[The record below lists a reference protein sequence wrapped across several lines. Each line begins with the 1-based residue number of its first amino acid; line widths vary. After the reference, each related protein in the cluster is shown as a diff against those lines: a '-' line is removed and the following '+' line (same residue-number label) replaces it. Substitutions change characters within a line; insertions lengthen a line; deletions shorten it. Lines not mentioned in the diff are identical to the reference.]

1 MLLLR
6 VSFPSVQEVETAMG
20 NAVRGGITDVIFVL
34 IAVAGLWGPLFEDC
48 VEYGCEACEVAFC
61 INVNAISELFFE
73 VHS

>member
-34 IAVAGLWGPLFEDC
+34 IAAAGLWGPLFEDC
-48 VEYGCEACEVAFC
+48 VE
-61 INVNAISELFFE
+61 
-73 VHS
+73 